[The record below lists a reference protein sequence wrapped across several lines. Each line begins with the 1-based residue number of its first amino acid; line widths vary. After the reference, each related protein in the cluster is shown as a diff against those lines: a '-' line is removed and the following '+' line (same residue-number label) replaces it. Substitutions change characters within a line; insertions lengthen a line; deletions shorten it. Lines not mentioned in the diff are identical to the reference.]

1 MPSGTCREGFARPS
15 TSKRQSEDLQTSAPL
30 PNPALMRNQ
39 GGAGGATGPASAP
52 GLCLGG
58 ARPGAR
64 RATPLGHADQ
74 PSSRVRQ
81 LGAGSWLPRAPS
93 SSPAHRVSRLRPG
106 HVIDFAGGPHSP
118 PAQLGLAS
126 RCRPPLPLGTT
137 AERPPDIRTAGPY
150 QTENHYAMIFTQ
162 KRPVLPGPRSGNCGP
177 KGVQHDGGDGAW
189 SGLGGRPG

>member
-1 MPSGTCREGFARPS
+1 VPSGTCREGFARPS

-137 AERPPDIRTAGPY
+137 AER
-150 QTENHYAMIFTQ
+150 
-162 KRPVLPGPRSGNCGP
+162 
-177 KGVQHDGGDGAW
+177 
-189 SGLGGRPG
+189 RPGYQDRWALPDREPLCDDFHTKAARPSGPAVRKLRTEGSAA